1 MVATTRGASCDRL
14 FRLIGAYAIA
24 NLAGVSGSRWTSMNN
39 QKLSILLAV
48 YNGGPWLDEAIRSV
62 IGQSWTDWE
71 LIIVDNGS
79 TDDSFATASRHAA
92 QDRRVKAFRLDQKGK
107 NLAYNHAFAQS
118 DGAYVTYF
126 AADDVLPPDSL
137 EKRLALI
144 LDKGPR
150 AYSTCAMRTQSDEP
164 KFDGLV
170 MPRDVTRPNFS
181 GGVLLFSRDLAE
193 LAFPLPTDLPNEDT
207 WTQLHLR
214 AFGRHWHYPAA
225 LYAYRIHGN
234 NSFGYHVPYKAKKEA
249 FLRRMRA
256 YELFHEKYRGSA
268 GGNAFIAT
276 YVGRFVEGLAAL
288 REGRVAPV
296 LLSPRF
302 PLTMKLLFAY
312 YSSPLL
318 YRLRAAMFRV
328 LSGRMIQI

>member
-1 MVATTRGASCDRL
+1 MKH
-14 FRLIGAYAIA
+14 
-24 NLAGVSGSRWTSMNN
+24 

-48 YNGGPWLDEAIRSV
+48 YNGAPWLDEAICSV
-62 IGQSWTDWE
+62 ISQTWTDWE
-71 LIIVDNGS
+71 LIVVDNGS
-79 TDDSFATASRHAA
+79 DDDSFGIASRHAA
-92 QDRRVKAFRLDQKGK
+92 QDLRVRAFRLDQKGK
-107 NLAYNHAFAQS
+107 NLAYNYAFSQS
-118 DGAYVTYF
+118 SGDYVAFF

-137 EKRLALI
+137 EKRLTLI
-144 LDKGPR
+144 LDKGER
-150 AYSTCAMRTQSDEP
+150 VYSTCAIRTRSDEP

-214 AFGRHWHYPAA
+214 AFGRHHHYPAA
-225 LYAYRIHGN
+225 LYSYRIHGN
-234 NSFGYHVPYKAKKEA
+234 NSFGYHVPYHAKKEA

-256 YELFHEKYRGSA
+256 YELFQDKHRQSA
-268 GGNAFIAT
+268 SGNAFVDT

-288 REGRVAPV
+288 RRGRIAPV

-318 YRLRAAMFRV
+318 YRLRTAMFRIF
-328 LSGRMIQI
+328 SGRMIQI